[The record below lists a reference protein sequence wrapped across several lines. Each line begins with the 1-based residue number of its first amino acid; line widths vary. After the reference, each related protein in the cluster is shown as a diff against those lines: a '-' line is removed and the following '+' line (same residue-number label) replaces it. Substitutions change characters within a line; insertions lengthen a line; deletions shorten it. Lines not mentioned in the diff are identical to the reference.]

1 MNENYSISEE
11 VEEVLPSFFWT
22 IASSEGHQL
31 INKDELVR
39 IIKFDEMTK
48 NHTELYRKQVPISKA
63 LADNTKLMMPG
74 ITASALMDGQGK
86 QVANILKPTY
96 WLAVDI
102 DKIPDEK
109 MQEVI
114 AKADKDPYV
123 MARYVTASGHGLR
136 ILARY
141 KPFDD
146 PEVTAVELFDVVVR
160 KAMDYFSILLGVPAD
175 EKCCDITRM
184 CGLAHDPTAYFCWN
198 SKPFELESK
207 DIKRLYFKKSMA
219 EKYERRSSRRRKPS
233 QKMVSLAKHIPT
245 IDEAAASIE
254 KLLETWGKAFE
265 PSRHNDYVYNFGL
278 TCLKYDID
286 QKEATDYADQHFSAQ
301 YPKTVSVMNQAYKHQ
316 EQRGT
321 WQFMRKGESYGKK
334 PSIKML
340 KQWLSMRYE
349 FHRNEV
355 TGNYEVCSRDVL
367 KGKFHSWTRM
377 DDNIENSLWIEMEED
392 GLQTLLPRLHSLI
405 NSDFSEKY
413 NPLLDYLTALP
424 AWDGKTDYI
433 QMLADRIHIADTDGA
448 HHTQEDFRYFFK
460 KWFVAMV
467 VTWVTDTVVGQT
479 ILIFVGKGGLF
490 KTTFF
495 DKLLPKILHDYF
507 INESTASYTDK
518 DFMEAMASKAL
529 MCLDEFETAFGKNLS
544 AFKSCVTK
552 LFFSIRRPYDKYR
565 TELPHRAAMCGTS
578 NSVQIIS
585 EEENRRYSP
594 WLIESIDSP
603 IDHPI
608 DYQHVY
614 AQAVALGK
622 EVMERQR
629 KHEDG
634 WVFWLTTE
642 DIEVMREHNKMFM
655 ISNYM
660 EDQILRYYRVPGK
673 YPAASGF
680 REKAQIERH
689 GLVRDREGGGRDEHR
704 CHRIAIGMGGRP
716 ELTGLRPVSDLL
728 FAVSIL
734 FFPKTKILII
744 SNPSTHH
751 IECKTNQKSDIIP
764 SRR

>member
-1 MNENYSISEE
+1 MNENYSINKE
-11 VEEVLPSFFWT
+11 VEEVMPSFFWT

-198 SKPFELESK
+198 SKTFELESK

-334 PSIKML
+334 PSMKML

-355 TGNYEVCSRDVL
+355 TGYYEVCSRDVI
-367 KGKFHSWTRM
+367 KGKFHRWTRM

-392 GLQTLLPRLHSLI
+392 GLQTQQPRLHSLI

-413 NPLLDYLTALP
+413 NPLLDFLTSLP
-424 AWDGKTDYI
+424 EWDGKTDYI

-495 DKLLPKILHDYF
+495 DKLLPKVLHDYF

-565 TELPHRAAMCGTS
+565 TELPHRAAICGTS

-673 YPAASGF
+673 DVEARYIKFRYSSEILERIGGCPALSRYIYQQNLASTLLRLGF
-680 REKAQIERH
+680 ERK
-689 GLVRDREGGGRDEHR
+689 RRSK
-704 CHRIAIGMGGRP
+704 GMGWFVIEKEVG
-716 ELTGLRPVSDLL
+716 EMNTDAIVS
-728 FAVSIL
+728 
-734 FFPKTKILII
+734 
-744 SNPSTHH
+744 PS
-751 IECKTNQKSDIIP
+751 EWEDDRN
-764 SRR
+764 

>member
-1 MNENYSISEE
+1 MNTNNSISEE

-114 AKADKDPYV
+114 TKADNDPYV
-123 MARYVTASGHGLR
+123 MVRYVTASGHGLR

-175 EKCCDITRM
+175 EKCSDITRM

-245 IDEAAASIE
+245 IDEAAPAIE

-334 PSIKML
+334 PSIKIL

-355 TGNYEVCSRDVL
+355 TGYYEVCSRDVI
-367 KGKFHSWTRM
+367 KGKFHRWTRM

-392 GLQTLLPRLHSLI
+392 GLQTQQPRLHSLI

-433 QMLADRIHIADTDGA
+433 QMLADRIHIANTDGA

-518 DFMEAMASKAL
+518 EFMEAMASKAL

-608 DYQHVY
+608 DYLHVY

-634 WVFWLTTE
+634 WVFCLTTE

-673 YPAASGF
+673 DVEARYIKFRYSSEILERIGGCPALSRYIYQQNLASTLLRLGF
-680 REKAQIERH
+680 ERK
-689 GLVRDREGGGRDEHR
+689 RRSK
-704 CHRIAIGMGGRP
+704 GMGWFVIEKEVG
-716 ELTGLRPVSDLL
+716 EMNTDAIVS
-728 FAVSIL
+728 
-734 FFPKTKILII
+734 
-744 SNPSTHH
+744 PS
-751 IECKTNQKSDIIP
+751 EWEDDRN
-764 SRR
+764 

>member
-11 VEEVLPSFFWT
+11 VEEVMPSFFWT

-245 IDEAAASIE
+245 IDEAAPAIE

-334 PSIKML
+334 PSMKML

-355 TGNYEVCSRDVL
+355 TGYYEVCSRDVL
-367 KGKFHSWTRM
+367 KGKFHHWTRM

-392 GLQTLLPRLHSLI
+392 GLQTQQPRLHSLI

-433 QMLADRIHIADTDGA
+433 QMLADRIHIANTDGA

-622 EVMERQR
+622 DVMERQR

-673 YPAASGF
+673 DVEARYIKFRYSSEILERIGGCPALSRYIYQQNLASTLLRLGF
-680 REKAQIERH
+680 ERK
-689 GLVRDREGGGRDEHR
+689 RRSK
-704 CHRIAIGMGGRP
+704 GMGWFVIEKEVG
-716 ELTGLRPVSDLL
+716 EMNTDAIVS
-728 FAVSIL
+728 
-734 FFPKTKILII
+734 
-744 SNPSTHH
+744 PS
-751 IECKTNQKSDIIP
+751 EWEDDRN
-764 SRR
+764 

>member
-219 EKYERRSSRRRKPS
+219 EKYERRSNRRRKPS

-278 TCLKYDID
+278 TCLKYNID

-334 PSIKML
+334 PSMKML

-355 TGNYEVCSRDVL
+355 TGYYEVCSRDVI
-367 KGKFHSWTRM
+367 KGKFHHWTRM

-392 GLQTLLPRLHSLI
+392 GLQTQQPRLHSLI

-424 AWDGKTDYI
+424 TWDGKTDYI
-433 QMLADRIHIADTDGA
+433 QMLADRIHIANTDGA
-448 HHTQEDFRYFFK
+448 HHTQENFRYFFK

-594 WLIESIDSP
+594 WLIKSIDSP

-660 EDQILRYYRVPGK
+660 EDQILRYYRVPDKDVEARYIKFRYSSEILERIGGC
-673 YPAASGF
+673 PALSRYIYQQNLASTLLRLGF
-680 REKAQIERH
+680 ERK
-689 GLVRDREGGGRDEHR
+689 RRSK
-704 CHRIAIGMGGRP
+704 GMGWFVIEKEVG
-716 ELTGLRPVSDLL
+716 EMNTDAIVS
-728 FAVSIL
+728 
-734 FFPKTKILII
+734 
-744 SNPSTHH
+744 PS
-751 IECKTNQKSDIIP
+751 EWEDDRN
-764 SRR
+764 

>member
-1 MNENYSISEE
+1 MNTNNSTSEE

-198 SKPFELESK
+198 SKPFELDTK

-245 IDEAAASIE
+245 IYEAAASIE

-334 PSIKML
+334 PSMKML

-355 TGNYEVCSRDVL
+355 TGYYEVCSRDVI
-367 KGKFHSWTRM
+367 KGKFHRWTRM

-392 GLQTLLPRLHSLI
+392 GLQTQQPRLHSLI

-413 NPLLDYLTALP
+413 NPLLDFLTSLP
-424 AWDGKTDYI
+424 EWDGKTDYI

-495 DKLLPKILHDYF
+495 DKLLPKLLHDYF

-673 YPAASGF
+673 DVEARYIKFRYSSEILERIGGCPALSRYIYQQNLASTLLRLGF
-680 REKAQIERH
+680 ERK
-689 GLVRDREGGGRDEHR
+689 RRSK
-704 CHRIAIGMGGRP
+704 GMGWFVIEKEVG
-716 ELTGLRPVSDLL
+716 EMNTDAIVS
-728 FAVSIL
+728 
-734 FFPKTKILII
+734 
-744 SNPSTHH
+744 PS
-751 IECKTNQKSDIIP
+751 EWEDDRN
-764 SRR
+764 

>member
-1 MNENYSISEE
+1 MNENYSINKE

-114 AKADKDPYV
+114 GKADKDPYV

-207 DIKRLYFKKSMA
+207 DIKRLYFKKSIS

-278 TCLKYDID
+278 TCLKYNID

-334 PSIKML
+334 PSMKML

-355 TGNYEVCSRDVL
+355 TGYYEVCSRDVL
-367 KGKFHSWTRM
+367 KGKFHRWSRM

-392 GLQTLLPRLHSLI
+392 GLQTQQPRLHSLI

-413 NPLLDYLTALP
+413 NPLLDFLTSLP

-673 YPAASGF
+673 DVEARYIKFRYSSEILERIGGCPALSRYIYQQNLASTLLRLGF
-680 REKAQIERH
+680 ERK
-689 GLVRDREGGGRDEHR
+689 RRSK
-704 CHRIAIGMGGRP
+704 GMGWFVIEKEVG
-716 ELTGLRPVSDLL
+716 EMNTDAIVS
-728 FAVSIL
+728 
-734 FFPKTKILII
+734 
-744 SNPSTHH
+744 PS
-751 IECKTNQKSDIIP
+751 EWEDDRN
-764 SRR
+764 

>member
-1 MNENYSISEE
+1 MNENYSISKE
-11 VEEVLPSFFWT
+11 VEEVMPSFFWT

-102 DKIPDEK
+102 DKIPEEK

-114 AKADKDPYV
+114 TKADKDPYV

-334 PSIKML
+334 PSMKML

-355 TGNYEVCSRDVL
+355 TGYYEVCSRDVL

-392 GLQTLLPRLHSLI
+392 GLQTQLPRLHSLI

-424 AWDGKTDYI
+424 TWDGKTDYI
-433 QMLADRIHIADTDGA
+433 QMLADRIHIANTDGA

-673 YPAASGF
+673 DVEARYIKFRYSSEILERIGGCPALSRYIYQQNLASTLLRLGF
-680 REKAQIERH
+680 ERK
-689 GLVRDREGGGRDEHR
+689 RRSK
-704 CHRIAIGMGGRP
+704 GMGWFVIEKEVG
-716 ELTGLRPVSDLL
+716 EMNTDAIVS
-728 FAVSIL
+728 
-734 FFPKTKILII
+734 
-744 SNPSTHH
+744 PS
-751 IECKTNQKSDIIP
+751 EWEDDRN
-764 SRR
+764 

>member
-11 VEEVLPSFFWT
+11 VEEVMPSFFWT

-102 DKIPDEK
+102 DKIPEEK

-114 AKADKDPYV
+114 TKADKDPYV

-334 PSIKML
+334 PSMKML
-340 KQWLSMRYE
+340 KQWLNMRYE

-355 TGNYEVCSRDVL
+355 TGYYEVCSRDVL
-367 KGKFHSWTRM
+367 KGKFHHWTRM

-392 GLQTLLPRLHSLI
+392 GLQTQQPRLHSLI

-433 QMLADRIHIADTDGA
+433 QMLADRIHIANTDGA

-673 YPAASGF
+673 DVEARYIKFRYSSEILERIGGCPALSRYIYQQNLASTLLRLGF
-680 REKAQIERH
+680 ERK
-689 GLVRDREGGGRDEHR
+689 RRSK
-704 CHRIAIGMGGRP
+704 GMGWFVIEKEVG
-716 ELTGLRPVSDLL
+716 EMNTDAIVS
-728 FAVSIL
+728 
-734 FFPKTKILII
+734 
-744 SNPSTHH
+744 PS
-751 IECKTNQKSDIIP
+751 EWEDDRN
-764 SRR
+764 

>member
-11 VEEVLPSFFWT
+11 VEEVMPSFFWT

-102 DKIPDEK
+102 DKIPEEK

-114 AKADKDPYV
+114 TKVDKDPYV

-334 PSIKML
+334 PSMKML

-355 TGNYEVCSRDVL
+355 TGYYEVCSRDVL
-367 KGKFHSWTRM
+367 KGKFHHWTRM

-392 GLQTLLPRLHSLI
+392 GLQTQLPRLHSLI

-433 QMLADRIHIADTDGA
+433 QMLADRIHIANTDGA

-673 YPAASGF
+673 DVEARYIKFRYSSEILERIGGCPALSRYIYQQNLASTLLRLGF
-680 REKAQIERH
+680 ERK
-689 GLVRDREGGGRDEHR
+689 RRSK
-704 CHRIAIGMGGRP
+704 GMGWFVIEKEVG
-716 ELTGLRPVSDLL
+716 EMNTDAIVS
-728 FAVSIL
+728 
-734 FFPKTKILII
+734 
-744 SNPSTHH
+744 PS
-751 IECKTNQKSDIIP
+751 EWEDDRN
-764 SRR
+764 

>member
-1 MNENYSISEE
+1 MNENYSINKE
-11 VEEVLPSFFWT
+11 VEEVMPSFFWT

-286 QKEATDYADQHFSAQ
+286 QKEATDYADQHFSAL

-334 PSIKML
+334 PSMKML

-355 TGNYEVCSRDVL
+355 TGYYEVCSRDVI
-367 KGKFHSWTRM
+367 KGKFHRWTRM

-392 GLQTLLPRLHSLI
+392 GLQTQQPRLHSLI

-495 DKLLPKILHDYF
+495 DKLLPKVLHDYF

-673 YPAASGF
+673 DVEARYIKFRYSSEILERIGGCPALSRYIYQQNLASTLLRLGF
-680 REKAQIERH
+680 ERK
-689 GLVRDREGGGRDEHR
+689 RRSK
-704 CHRIAIGMGGRP
+704 GMGWFVIEKEVG
-716 ELTGLRPVSDLL
+716 EMNTDAIVS
-728 FAVSIL
+728 
-734 FFPKTKILII
+734 
-744 SNPSTHH
+744 PS
-751 IECKTNQKSDIIP
+751 EWEDDRN
-764 SRR
+764 

>member
-1 MNENYSISEE
+1 MNENYSICEE

-265 PSRHNDYVYNFGL
+265 PNRHNDYVYNFGL
-278 TCLKYDID
+278 TCLKYNID

-321 WQFMRKGESYGKK
+321 WQFMHKGESYGKK
-334 PSIKML
+334 PSMKML

-355 TGNYEVCSRDVL
+355 TGYYEVCSRDVI
-367 KGKFHSWTRM
+367 KGKFHHWTRM

-594 WLIESIDSP
+594 WLIKSIDSP

-673 YPAASGF
+673 DVEARYIKFRYSSEILERIGGCPALSRYIYQQNLASTLLRLGF
-680 REKAQIERH
+680 ERK
-689 GLVRDREGGGRDEHR
+689 RRSK
-704 CHRIAIGMGGRP
+704 GMGWFVIEKEVG
-716 ELTGLRPVSDLL
+716 EMNTDAIVS
-728 FAVSIL
+728 
-734 FFPKTKILII
+734 
-744 SNPSTHH
+744 PS
-751 IECKTNQKSDIIP
+751 EWEEDQN
-764 SRR
+764 

>member
-160 KAMDYFSILLGVPAD
+160 KAMDYFSILLGVSAD

-233 QKMVSLAKHIPT
+233 QKMVSLAKHIPN
-245 IDEAAASIE
+245 IDEAAPAIE
-254 KLLETWGKAFE
+254 KLMESWGKAFE

-278 TCLKYDID
+278 TCLKYNID

-334 PSIKML
+334 PSMKML

-355 TGNYEVCSRDVL
+355 TGYYEVCSRDVI
-367 KGKFHSWTRM
+367 KGKFHRWTRM

-392 GLQTLLPRLHSLI
+392 GLQTQQPRLHSLI

-673 YPAASGF
+673 DVEARYIKFRYSSEILERIGGCPALSRYIYQQNLASTLLRLGF
-680 REKAQIERH
+680 ERK
-689 GLVRDREGGGRDEHR
+689 RRSK
-704 CHRIAIGMGGRP
+704 GMGWFVIEKEVG
-716 ELTGLRPVSDLL
+716 EMNTDAIVS
-728 FAVSIL
+728 
-734 FFPKTKILII
+734 
-744 SNPSTHH
+744 PS
-751 IECKTNQKSDIIP
+751 EWEDDRN
-764 SRR
+764 

>member
-1 MNENYSISEE
+1 MNENYSISKE
-11 VEEVLPSFFWT
+11 VEEVMPSFFWT

-102 DKIPDEK
+102 DKIPEEK

-114 AKADKDPYV
+114 TKADKDPYV

-334 PSIKML
+334 PSMKML

-355 TGNYEVCSRDVL
+355 TGYYEVCSRDVL
-367 KGKFHSWTRM
+367 KGKFHHWTRM

-392 GLQTLLPRLHSLI
+392 GLQTQQPRLHSLI

-424 AWDGKTDYI
+424 TWDGKTDYI
-433 QMLADRIHIADTDGA
+433 QMLADRIHIANTDGA

-479 ILIFVGKGGLF
+479 ILIFVGRGGLF

-673 YPAASGF
+673 DVEARYIKFRYSSEILERIGGCPALSRYIYQQNLASTLLRLGF
-680 REKAQIERH
+680 ERKRRSKGIGWFVIEKEVGEMNTDAIVSPSEWED
-689 GLVRDREGGGRDEHR
+689 DR
-704 CHRIAIGMGGRP
+704 
-716 ELTGLRPVSDLL
+716 
-728 FAVSIL
+728 
-734 FFPKTKILII
+734 
-744 SNPSTHH
+744 N
-751 IECKTNQKSDIIP
+751 
-764 SRR
+764 

>member
-1 MNENYSISEE
+1 MNTNNSTSEE

-114 AKADKDPYV
+114 TKADNDPYV
-123 MARYVTASGHGLR
+123 MVRYVTASGHGLR

-245 IDEAAASIE
+245 IDEAAPAIE
-254 KLLETWGKAFE
+254 KLMETWGKAFE

-334 PSIKML
+334 PSMKML
-340 KQWLSMRYE
+340 KQWLSMRYK

-355 TGNYEVCSRDVL
+355 TGYYEVCSRDVI
-367 KGKFHSWTRM
+367 KGKFHRWTRM

-392 GLQTLLPRLHSLI
+392 GLQTQQPRLHSLI

-673 YPAASGF
+673 DVEARFIKFRYSSEILERIGGCPALSRYIYQQNLASTLLRLGF
-680 REKAQIERH
+680 ERK
-689 GLVRDREGGGRDEHR
+689 RRSK
-704 CHRIAIGMGGRP
+704 GMGWFVIEKEVG
-716 ELTGLRPVSDLL
+716 EMNTDAIVS
-728 FAVSIL
+728 
-734 FFPKTKILII
+734 
-744 SNPSTHH
+744 PS
-751 IECKTNQKSDIIP
+751 EWEDDRN
-764 SRR
+764 

>member
-11 VEEVLPSFFWT
+11 VEEVMPSFFWT

-48 NHTELYRKQVPISKA
+48 NHTELYRKQMPISKA

-102 DKIPDEK
+102 DKIPEEK

-114 AKADKDPYV
+114 TKADKDPYV

-245 IDEAAASIE
+245 IDEAAPAIE

-334 PSIKML
+334 PSMKML

-355 TGNYEVCSRDVL
+355 TGYYEVCSRDVL
-367 KGKFHSWTRM
+367 KGKFHHWTRM

-392 GLQTLLPRLHSLI
+392 GLQTQQPRLHSLI

-424 AWDGKTDYI
+424 TWDGKTDYI
-433 QMLADRIHIADTDGA
+433 QMLADRIHIANTDGA

-673 YPAASGF
+673 DVEARYIKFRYSSEILERIGGCPALSRYIYQQNLASTLLRLGF
-680 REKAQIERH
+680 ERK
-689 GLVRDREGGGRDEHR
+689 RRSK
-704 CHRIAIGMGGRP
+704 GMGWFVIEKEVG
-716 ELTGLRPVSDLL
+716 EMNTDAIVS
-728 FAVSIL
+728 
-734 FFPKTKILII
+734 
-744 SNPSTHH
+744 PS
-751 IECKTNQKSDIIP
+751 EWEDDRN
-764 SRR
+764 

>member
-1 MNENYSISEE
+1 MNENYSINKE
-11 VEEVLPSFFWT
+11 VEEVMPSFFWT

-86 QVANILKPTY
+86 QVANIQKPTY

-102 DKIPDEK
+102 DKIPEEK

-219 EKYERRSSRRRKPS
+219 EKYERHSSRRRKPS

-265 PSRHNDYVYNFGL
+265 PNRHNDYVYNFGL

-321 WQFMRKGESYGKK
+321 WQFMRKGESYSKK
-334 PSIKML
+334 PSMKML

-355 TGNYEVCSRDVL
+355 TGYYEVCSRDVL
-367 KGKFHSWTRM
+367 KGKFHHWTRM

-392 GLQTLLPRLHSLI
+392 GLQTQQPRLHSLI

-433 QMLADRIHIADTDGA
+433 QMLADRIHIANTDGA

-673 YPAASGF
+673 DVEARYIKFRYSSEILERIGGCPALSRYIYQQNLASTLLRLGF
-680 REKAQIERH
+680 ERK
-689 GLVRDREGGGRDEHR
+689 RRSK
-704 CHRIAIGMGGRP
+704 GMGWFVIEKEVG
-716 ELTGLRPVSDLL
+716 EMNTDAIVS
-728 FAVSIL
+728 
-734 FFPKTKILII
+734 
-744 SNPSTHH
+744 PS
-751 IECKTNQKSDIIP
+751 EWEDDRN
-764 SRR
+764 

>member
-31 INKDELVR
+31 ISKDELVR

-48 NHTELYRKQVPISKA
+48 NHTDLYRKQVPISKA

-114 AKADKDPYV
+114 EKADKDPYV

-198 SKPFELESK
+198 SKPFELDTK

-245 IDEAAASIE
+245 IDEAAPAIE

-334 PSIKML
+334 PSMKML

-355 TGNYEVCSRDVL
+355 TGYYEVCSRDVL
-367 KGKFHSWTRM
+367 KGKFHHWTRM

-392 GLQTLLPRLHSLI
+392 GLQTQQPRLHSLI

-424 AWDGKTDYI
+424 TWDGKTDYI
-433 QMLADRIHIADTDGA
+433 QMLADRIHIANTDGA

-673 YPAASGF
+673 DVEARYIKFRYSSEILERIGGCPALSRYIYQQNLASTLLRLGF
-680 REKAQIERH
+680 ERK
-689 GLVRDREGGGRDEHR
+689 RRSK
-704 CHRIAIGMGGRP
+704 GMGWFVIEKEVG
-716 ELTGLRPVSDLL
+716 EMNTDAIVS
-728 FAVSIL
+728 
-734 FFPKTKILII
+734 
-744 SNPSTHH
+744 PS
-751 IECKTNQKSDIIP
+751 EWEDDQN
-764 SRR
+764 

>member
-1 MNENYSISEE
+1 MNENYSISKE
-11 VEEVLPSFFWT
+11 VEEVMPSFFWT

-219 EKYERRSSRRRKPS
+219 EKYERRSSRRIKPS

-334 PSIKML
+334 PSMKML

-355 TGNYEVCSRDVL
+355 TGYYEVCSRDVL
-367 KGKFHSWTRM
+367 KGKFHHWTRM

-392 GLQTLLPRLHSLI
+392 GLQTQLPRLHSLI

-424 AWDGKTDYI
+424 TWDGKTDYI
-433 QMLADRIHIADTDGA
+433 QMLADRIHIANTDGA

-673 YPAASGF
+673 DVEARYIKFRYSSEILERIGGCPALSRYIYQQNLASTLLRLGF
-680 REKAQIERH
+680 ERK
-689 GLVRDREGGGRDEHR
+689 RRSK
-704 CHRIAIGMGGRP
+704 GMGWFVIEKEVG
-716 ELTGLRPVSDLL
+716 EMNTDAIVS
-728 FAVSIL
+728 
-734 FFPKTKILII
+734 
-744 SNPSTHH
+744 PS
-751 IECKTNQKSDIIP
+751 EWEDDRN
-764 SRR
+764 

>member
-1 MNENYSISEE
+1 MNENYSINKE
-11 VEEVLPSFFWT
+11 VEEVMPSFFWT

-114 AKADKDPYV
+114 EKADKDPYV

-198 SKPFELESK
+198 SKPFELDTK
-207 DIKRLYFKKSMA
+207 DIKRLYFKKSMS

-245 IDEAAASIE
+245 IDEAAPAIE

-278 TCLKYDID
+278 TCLKYNID

-334 PSIKML
+334 PSMKML

-355 TGNYEVCSRDVL
+355 TGYYEVCSRDVL

-392 GLQTLLPRLHSLI
+392 GLQTQQPRLHSLI

-413 NPLLDYLTALP
+413 NPLLDFLTSLP
-424 AWDGKTDYI
+424 AWDGKTDHI
-433 QMLADRIHIADTDGA
+433 QMLADRIHIANTDGA

-660 EDQILRYYRVPGK
+660 EDQILRYYRVPDKDVEARYIKFRYSSEILERIGGC
-673 YPAASGF
+673 PALSRYIYQQNLASTLLRLGF
-680 REKAQIERH
+680 ERK
-689 GLVRDREGGGRDEHR
+689 RRSK
-704 CHRIAIGMGGRP
+704 GMGWFVIEKEVG
-716 ELTGLRPVSDLL
+716 EMNTDAIVS
-728 FAVSIL
+728 
-734 FFPKTKILII
+734 
-744 SNPSTHH
+744 PS
-751 IECKTNQKSDIIP
+751 EWEDDRN
-764 SRR
+764 

>member
-11 VEEVLPSFFWT
+11 VEEVMPSFFWT

-146 PEVTAVELFDVVVR
+146 PEVTAVELFGVVVR

-334 PSIKML
+334 PSMKML

-355 TGNYEVCSRDVL
+355 TGYYEVCSRDVL
-367 KGKFHSWTRM
+367 KGKFHHWTRM

-392 GLQTLLPRLHSLI
+392 GLQTQLPRLHSLI

-433 QMLADRIHIADTDGA
+433 QMLADRIHIANTDGA

-673 YPAASGF
+673 DVEARYIKFRYSSEILERIGGCPALSRYIYQQNLASTLLRLGF
-680 REKAQIERH
+680 ERK
-689 GLVRDREGGGRDEHR
+689 RRSK
-704 CHRIAIGMGGRP
+704 GMGWFVIEKEVG
-716 ELTGLRPVSDLL
+716 EMNTDAIVS
-728 FAVSIL
+728 
-734 FFPKTKILII
+734 
-744 SNPSTHH
+744 PS
-751 IECKTNQKSDIIP
+751 EWEDDRN
-764 SRR
+764 

>member
-102 DKIPDEK
+102 DKIPEEK

-245 IDEAAASIE
+245 IDEAAPAIE
-254 KLLETWGKAFE
+254 KLMETWGKAFE

-334 PSIKML
+334 PSMKML

-355 TGNYEVCSRDVL
+355 TGYYEVCSRDVL
-367 KGKFHSWTRM
+367 KGKFHHWTRM

-392 GLQTLLPRLHSLI
+392 GLQTQQPRLHSLI

-433 QMLADRIHIADTDGA
+433 QMLADRIHIANTDGA

-673 YPAASGF
+673 DVEARYIKFRYSSEILERIGGCPALSRYIYQQNLASTLLRLGF
-680 REKAQIERH
+680 ERK
-689 GLVRDREGGGRDEHR
+689 RRSK
-704 CHRIAIGMGGRP
+704 GMGWFVIEKEVG
-716 ELTGLRPVSDLL
+716 EMNTDAIVS
-728 FAVSIL
+728 
-734 FFPKTKILII
+734 
-744 SNPSTHH
+744 PS
-751 IECKTNQKSDIIP
+751 EWEDDRN
-764 SRR
+764 

>member
-1 MNENYSISEE
+1 MNENYSTSNE
-11 VEEVLPSFFWT
+11 VEEVMPSFFWT

-278 TCLKYDID
+278 TCLKYNID

-334 PSIKML
+334 PSMKML

-355 TGNYEVCSRDVL
+355 TGYYEVCSRDVI
-367 KGKFHSWTRM
+367 KGKFHHWTRM

-413 NPLLDYLTALP
+413 NPLLDFLTALP

-433 QMLADRIHIADTDGA
+433 QMLADRIHIADTDSA

-660 EDQILRYYRVPGK
+660 EDQILRYYRVPDKDVEARYIKFRYSSEILERIGGC
-673 YPAASGF
+673 PALSRYIYQQNLASTLLRLGF
-680 REKAQIERH
+680 ERK
-689 GLVRDREGGGRDEHR
+689 RRSK
-704 CHRIAIGMGGRP
+704 GMGWFVIEKEVG
-716 ELTGLRPVSDLL
+716 EMNTDAIVS
-728 FAVSIL
+728 
-734 FFPKTKILII
+734 
-744 SNPSTHH
+744 PS
-751 IECKTNQKSDIIP
+751 EWEDDQN
-764 SRR
+764 

>member
-1 MNENYSISEE
+1 MNTNNSTSEE

-198 SKPFELESK
+198 SKPFELDTK

-245 IDEAAASIE
+245 IDEAAPAIE

-321 WQFMRKGESYGKK
+321 WLFMRKGESYGKK
-334 PSIKML
+334 PSMKML
-340 KQWLSMRYE
+340 KQWLSMRYK

-355 TGNYEVCSRDVL
+355 TGYYEVCSRDVI
-367 KGKFHSWTRM
+367 KGKFHRWTRM

-392 GLQTLLPRLHSLI
+392 GLQTQQPRLHSLI

-673 YPAASGF
+673 DVEARYIKFRYSSEILERIGGCPALSRYIYQQNLASTLLRLGF
-680 REKAQIERH
+680 ERK
-689 GLVRDREGGGRDEHR
+689 RRSK
-704 CHRIAIGMGGRP
+704 GMGWFVIEKEVG
-716 ELTGLRPVSDLL
+716 EMNTDAIVS
-728 FAVSIL
+728 
-734 FFPKTKILII
+734 
-744 SNPSTHH
+744 PS
-751 IECKTNQKSDIIP
+751 EWEDDRN
-764 SRR
+764 

>member
-1 MNENYSISEE
+1 MNTNNSTSEE

-123 MARYVTASGHGLR
+123 MVRYVTASGHGLR

-146 PEVTAVELFDVVVR
+146 PEVTAVELFDMVVR

-245 IDEAAASIE
+245 IDEAAPAIE
-254 KLLETWGKAFE
+254 KLMESWGKAFE

-334 PSIKML
+334 PSMKML

-355 TGNYEVCSRDVL
+355 TGYYEVCSRDVI
-367 KGKFHSWTRM
+367 KGKFHRWTRM

-392 GLQTLLPRLHSLI
+392 GLQTQQPRLHSLI

-413 NPLLDYLTALP
+413 NPLLDFLTSLP
-424 AWDGKTDYI
+424 EWDRKTDYI
-433 QMLADRIHIADTDGA
+433 QMLADRIHIANTDGA

-673 YPAASGF
+673 DVEARYIKFRYSSEILERIGGCPALSRYIYQQNLASTLLRLGF
-680 REKAQIERH
+680 ERK
-689 GLVRDREGGGRDEHR
+689 RRSK
-704 CHRIAIGMGGRP
+704 GMGWFVIEKEVG
-716 ELTGLRPVSDLL
+716 EMNTDAIVS
-728 FAVSIL
+728 
-734 FFPKTKILII
+734 
-744 SNPSTHH
+744 PS
-751 IECKTNQKSDIIP
+751 EWEDDRN
-764 SRR
+764 

>member
-1 MNENYSISEE
+1 MNENYSISKE
-11 VEEVLPSFFWT
+11 VEEVMPSFFWT

-102 DKIPDEK
+102 DKIPEEK

-114 AKADKDPYV
+114 TKADKDPYV

-334 PSIKML
+334 PSMKML

-355 TGNYEVCSRDVL
+355 TGYYEVCSRDVL
-367 KGKFHSWTRM
+367 KGKFHHWTRM

-392 GLQTLLPRLHSLI
+392 GLQTQLPRLHSLI

-433 QMLADRIHIADTDGA
+433 QMLADRIHIANTDGA

-673 YPAASGF
+673 DVEARYIKFRYSSEILERIGGCPALSRYIYQQNLASTLLRLGF
-680 REKAQIERH
+680 ERK
-689 GLVRDREGGGRDEHR
+689 RRSK
-704 CHRIAIGMGGRP
+704 GMGWFVIEKEMG
-716 ELTGLRPVSDLL
+716 EMNTDAIVS
-728 FAVSIL
+728 
-734 FFPKTKILII
+734 
-744 SNPSTHH
+744 PS
-751 IECKTNQKSDIIP
+751 EWEDDRN
-764 SRR
+764 

>member
-1 MNENYSISEE
+1 MNDNYSISEE

-265 PSRHNDYVYNFGL
+265 PNRHNDYVYNFGL

-334 PSIKML
+334 PSMKML

-355 TGNYEVCSRDVL
+355 TGYYEVCSRDVI
-367 KGKFHSWTRM
+367 KGKFHHWTRM

-495 DKLLPKILHDYF
+495 DKLLPRVLHDYF

-673 YPAASGF
+673 DVEARYIKFRYSSEILERIGGCPALSRYIYQQNLASTLLRLGF
-680 REKAQIERH
+680 ERK
-689 GLVRDREGGGRDEHR
+689 RRSK
-704 CHRIAIGMGGRP
+704 GMGWFVIEKEVG
-716 ELTGLRPVSDLL
+716 EMNTDAIVS
-728 FAVSIL
+728 
-734 FFPKTKILII
+734 
-744 SNPSTHH
+744 PS
-751 IECKTNQKSDIIP
+751 EWEDDQN
-764 SRR
+764 

>member
-31 INKDELVR
+31 ISKDELVR

-48 NHTELYRKQVPISKA
+48 NHTDLYRKQVPISKA

-198 SKPFELESK
+198 SKPFELDTK

-265 PSRHNDYVYNFGL
+265 PNRHNDYVYNFGL
-278 TCLKYDID
+278 TCLKYNID

-334 PSIKML
+334 PSMKML

-355 TGNYEVCSRDVL
+355 TGYYEVCSRDVI
-367 KGKFHSWTRM
+367 KGKFHRWTRM

-495 DKLLPKILHDYF
+495 DKLLPRVLHDYF

-614 AQAVALGK
+614 SQAVALGK

-673 YPAASGF
+673 DVEARYIKFRYSSEILERIGGCPALSRYIYQQNLASTLLRLGF
-680 REKAQIERH
+680 ERK
-689 GLVRDREGGGRDEHR
+689 RRSK
-704 CHRIAIGMGGRP
+704 GMGWFVIEKEVG
-716 ELTGLRPVSDLL
+716 EMNTDAIVS
-728 FAVSIL
+728 
-734 FFPKTKILII
+734 
-744 SNPSTHH
+744 PS
-751 IECKTNQKSDIIP
+751 EWEDDPN
-764 SRR
+764 

>member
-1 MNENYSISEE
+1 MNENYSTSEE

-219 EKYERRSSRRRKPS
+219 EKYERRSNRRRKPS

-265 PSRHNDYVYNFGL
+265 PNRHNDYVYNFGL
-278 TCLKYDID
+278 TCLKYNID

-321 WQFMRKGESYGKK
+321 WQFMHKGESYGKK
-334 PSIKML
+334 PSMKML

-355 TGNYEVCSRDVL
+355 TGYYEVCSRDVI
-367 KGKFHSWTRM
+367 KGKFHHWTRM

-673 YPAASGF
+673 DVEARYIKFRYSSEILERIGGCPALSRYIYQQNLASTLLRLGF
-680 REKAQIERH
+680 ERK
-689 GLVRDREGGGRDEHR
+689 RRSK
-704 CHRIAIGMGGRP
+704 GMGWFVIEKEVG
-716 ELTGLRPVSDLL
+716 EMNTDAIVS
-728 FAVSIL
+728 
-734 FFPKTKILII
+734 
-744 SNPSTHH
+744 PS
-751 IECKTNQKSDIIP
+751 EWEDDRN
-764 SRR
+764 

>member
-1 MNENYSISEE
+1 MNENYSTSNE
-11 VEEVLPSFFWT
+11 VEEVMPSFFWT

-74 ITASALMDGQGK
+74 ITASTLMDGQGK

-219 EKYERRSSRRRKPS
+219 EKYERRSSRRRKLS

-278 TCLKYDID
+278 TCLKYNID

-334 PSIKML
+334 PSMKML

-355 TGNYEVCSRDVL
+355 TGYYEVCSRDVL
-367 KGKFHSWTRM
+367 KGKFHHWTRM
-377 DDNIENSLWIEMEED
+377 DDNIENTLWIEMEED
-392 GLQTLLPRLHSLI
+392 GLQTQQPRLHSLI

-433 QMLADRIHIADTDGA
+433 QMLADRIHIANTDGA

-660 EDQILRYYRVPGK
+660 EDQILRYYRVPDKDVEARYIKFRYSSEILERIGGC
-673 YPAASGF
+673 PALSRYIYQQNLASTLLRLGF
-680 REKAQIERH
+680 ERK
-689 GLVRDREGGGRDEHR
+689 RRSK
-704 CHRIAIGMGGRP
+704 GMGWLVIEKEVG
-716 ELTGLRPVSDLL
+716 EMNTDAIVS
-728 FAVSIL
+728 
-734 FFPKTKILII
+734 
-744 SNPSTHH
+744 PS
-751 IECKTNQKSDIIP
+751 EWEDDRN
-764 SRR
+764 

>member
-1 MNENYSISEE
+1 MNTNNSTSEE

-175 EKCCDITRM
+175 EKCSDITRM

-245 IDEAAASIE
+245 IDEAAPAIE
-254 KLLETWGKAFE
+254 KLMETWGKAFE

-334 PSIKML
+334 PSMKML
-340 KQWLSMRYE
+340 KQWLSMRYK

-355 TGNYEVCSRDVL
+355 TGYYEVCSRDVI
-367 KGKFHSWTRM
+367 KGKFHRWTRM

-392 GLQTLLPRLHSLI
+392 GLQTQQPRLHSLI

-495 DKLLPKILHDYF
+495 DKLLPKVLHDYF

-673 YPAASGF
+673 DVEARYIKFRYSSEILERIGGCPALSRYIYQQNLASTLLRLGF
-680 REKAQIERH
+680 ERK
-689 GLVRDREGGGRDEHR
+689 RRSK
-704 CHRIAIGMGGRP
+704 GMGWFVIEKEVG
-716 ELTGLRPVSDLL
+716 EMNTDAIVS
-728 FAVSIL
+728 
-734 FFPKTKILII
+734 
-744 SNPSTHH
+744 PS
-751 IECKTNQKSDIIP
+751 EWEDDRN
-764 SRR
+764 

>member
-1 MNENYSISEE
+1 MNTNNSTSEE

-114 AKADKDPYV
+114 TKADNDPYV
-123 MARYVTASGHGLR
+123 MVRYVTASGHGLR

-334 PSIKML
+334 PSMKML
-340 KQWLSMRYE
+340 KQWLSMRYK

-355 TGNYEVCSRDVL
+355 TGYYEVCSRDVI
-367 KGKFHSWTRM
+367 KGKFHRWTRM

-392 GLQTLLPRLHSLI
+392 GLQTQQPRLHSLI

-433 QMLADRIHIADTDGA
+433 QMLADRIHIANTDGA

-495 DKLLPKILHDYF
+495 DKLLPKVLHDYF

-673 YPAASGF
+673 DVEARYIKFRYSSEILERIGGCPALSRYIYQQNLASTLLRLGF
-680 REKAQIERH
+680 ERK
-689 GLVRDREGGGRDEHR
+689 RRSK
-704 CHRIAIGMGGRP
+704 GMGWFVIEKEVG
-716 ELTGLRPVSDLL
+716 EMNTDAIVS
-728 FAVSIL
+728 
-734 FFPKTKILII
+734 
-744 SNPSTHH
+744 PS
-751 IECKTNQKSDIIP
+751 EWEDDRN
-764 SRR
+764 

>member
-1 MNENYSISEE
+1 MNENYSISKE
-11 VEEVLPSFFWT
+11 VEEVMPSFFWT

-175 EKCCDITRM
+175 EKCTDITRM

-198 SKPFELESK
+198 SQPFELDTK

-245 IDEAAASIE
+245 IDEAAPSIE
-254 KLLETWGKAFE
+254 KLLESWGKSFE
-265 PSRHNDYVYNFGL
+265 PNRHNDYVYNFGL

-316 EQRGT
+316 EQRGS

-334 PSIKML
+334 PSMKML

-355 TGNYEVCSRDVL
+355 TGYYEVCSRDVI
-367 KGKFHSWTRM
+367 KGKFHHWTRM

-392 GLQTLLPRLHSLI
+392 GLQTQLPRLHSLI

-495 DKLLPKILHDYF
+495 DKLLPKVLHDYF

-614 AQAVALGK
+614 AQAVALGQ

-642 DIEVMREHNKMFM
+642 DIEVMREHNRMFM

-673 YPAASGF
+673 NVEARFIKFRYSSEILERIGGCPALSRYIYQQNLASTLLRLGF
-680 REKAQIERH
+680 ERK
-689 GLVRDREGGGRDEHR
+689 RRSK
-704 CHRIAIGMGGRP
+704 GMGWFVIEKEVG
-716 ELTGLRPVSDLL
+716 EMNTDAIVS
-728 FAVSIL
+728 
-734 FFPKTKILII
+734 
-744 SNPSTHH
+744 PS
-751 IECKTNQKSDIIP
+751 EWEDDPN
-764 SRR
+764 

>member
-11 VEEVLPSFFWT
+11 VEEVMPSFFWT

-102 DKIPDEK
+102 DKIPEEK

-114 AKADKDPYV
+114 TKADKDPYV

-160 KAMDYFSILLGVPAD
+160 RAMDYFSILLGVPAD

-245 IDEAAASIE
+245 IDEAAPAIE

-334 PSIKML
+334 PSMKML

-355 TGNYEVCSRDVL
+355 TGYYEVCSRDVL
-367 KGKFHSWTRM
+367 KGKFHHWTRM

-392 GLQTLLPRLHSLI
+392 GLQTQQPRLHSLI

-424 AWDGKTDYI
+424 TWDGKTDYI
-433 QMLADRIHIADTDGA
+433 QMLADRIHIANTDGA

-673 YPAASGF
+673 DVEARYIKFRYSSEILERIGGCPALSRYIYQQNLASTLLRLGF
-680 REKAQIERH
+680 ERK
-689 GLVRDREGGGRDEHR
+689 RRSK
-704 CHRIAIGMGGRP
+704 GMGWFVIEKEVG
-716 ELTGLRPVSDLL
+716 EMNTDAIVS
-728 FAVSIL
+728 
-734 FFPKTKILII
+734 
-744 SNPSTHH
+744 PS
-751 IECKTNQKSDIIP
+751 EWEDDRN
-764 SRR
+764 

>member
-11 VEEVLPSFFWT
+11 VEEVMPSFFWT

-146 PEVTAVELFDVVVR
+146 PEVTAVELFGVVVR

-219 EKYERRSSRRRKPS
+219 EKYERRSNRRRKPS

-334 PSIKML
+334 PSMKML

-355 TGNYEVCSRDVL
+355 TGYYEVCSRDVI
-367 KGKFHSWTRM
+367 KGKFHHWTRM

-392 GLQTLLPRLHSLI
+392 GLQTQLPRLHSLI

-433 QMLADRIHIADTDGA
+433 QMLADRIHIANTDGA

-529 MCLDEFETAFGKNLS
+529 MCLDEFETDFGKNLS

-673 YPAASGF
+673 DVEARYIKFRYSSEILERIGGCPALSRYIYQQNLASTLLRLGF
-680 REKAQIERH
+680 ERK
-689 GLVRDREGGGRDEHR
+689 RRSK
-704 CHRIAIGMGGRP
+704 GMGWFVIEKEVG
-716 ELTGLRPVSDLL
+716 EMNTDAIVS
-728 FAVSIL
+728 
-734 FFPKTKILII
+734 
-744 SNPSTHH
+744 PS
-751 IECKTNQKSDIIP
+751 EWEDDRN
-764 SRR
+764 

>member
-11 VEEVLPSFFWT
+11 VEEVMPSFFWT

-102 DKIPDEK
+102 DKIPEEK

-114 AKADKDPYV
+114 TKADKDPYV

-334 PSIKML
+334 PSMKML

-355 TGNYEVCSRDVL
+355 TGYYEVCSRDVI
-367 KGKFHSWTRM
+367 KGKFHHWTRM

-392 GLQTLLPRLHSLI
+392 GLQTQQPRLHSLI

-424 AWDGKTDYI
+424 TWDGKTDYI
-433 QMLADRIHIADTDGA
+433 QMLADRIHIANTDGA

-594 WLIESIDSP
+594 WLIKSIDSP

-673 YPAASGF
+673 DVEARYIKFRYSSEILERIGGCPALSRYIYQQNLASTLLRLGF
-680 REKAQIERH
+680 ERK
-689 GLVRDREGGGRDEHR
+689 RRSK
-704 CHRIAIGMGGRP
+704 GMGWFVIEKEVG
-716 ELTGLRPVSDLL
+716 EMNTDAIVS
-728 FAVSIL
+728 
-734 FFPKTKILII
+734 
-744 SNPSTHH
+744 PS
-751 IECKTNQKSDIIP
+751 EWEDDRN
-764 SRR
+764 

>member
-1 MNENYSISEE
+1 MNENYSTSNE
-11 VEEVLPSFFWT
+11 VEEVMPSFFWT

-114 AKADKDPYV
+114 EKADKDPYV

-278 TCLKYDID
+278 TCLKYNID

-334 PSIKML
+334 PSMKML

-355 TGNYEVCSRDVL
+355 TGYYEVCSRDVL
-367 KGKFHSWTRM
+367 KGKFHHWTRM

-673 YPAASGF
+673 DVEARYIKFRYSSEILERIGGCPALSRYIYQQNLASTLLRLGF
-680 REKAQIERH
+680 ERK
-689 GLVRDREGGGRDEHR
+689 RRSK
-704 CHRIAIGMGGRP
+704 GMGWFVIEKEVG
-716 ELTGLRPVSDLL
+716 EMNTDAIVS
-728 FAVSIL
+728 
-734 FFPKTKILII
+734 
-744 SNPSTHH
+744 PS
-751 IECKTNQKSDIIP
+751 EWEDDRN
-764 SRR
+764 

>member
-1 MNENYSISEE
+1 MNDNYSISKE

-198 SKPFELESK
+198 SKPFELDTK

-219 EKYERRSSRRRKPS
+219 EKYERHSSRRRKPS
-233 QKMVSLAKHIPT
+233 QKMVSLVKHIPT
-245 IDEAAASIE
+245 IDEAAPAIE

-265 PSRHNDYVYNFGL
+265 PNRHNDYVYNFGL
-278 TCLKYDID
+278 TCLKYNID

-316 EQRGT
+316 EQRGS

-334 PSIKML
+334 PSMKML

-355 TGNYEVCSRDVL
+355 TGYYEVCSRDVL
-367 KGKFHSWTRM
+367 KGKFHRWTRM

-634 WVFWLTTE
+634 RVFWLTTE

-673 YPAASGF
+673 DVEARYIKFRYSSEILERIGGCPALSRYIYQQNLASTLLRLGF
-680 REKAQIERH
+680 ERK
-689 GLVRDREGGGRDEHR
+689 RRSK
-704 CHRIAIGMGGRP
+704 GMGWFVIEKEVG
-716 ELTGLRPVSDLL
+716 EMNTDAIVS
-728 FAVSIL
+728 
-734 FFPKTKILII
+734 
-744 SNPSTHH
+744 PS
-751 IECKTNQKSDIIP
+751 EWEDDRN
-764 SRR
+764 

>member
-1 MNENYSISEE
+1 MNTNNSTSEE

-114 AKADKDPYV
+114 AKADNDPYV

-233 QKMVSLAKHIPT
+233 QKMVSLAKQIPT

-254 KLLETWGKAFE
+254 KLLESWGKAFE

-334 PSIKML
+334 PSMKML
-340 KQWLSMRYE
+340 KQWLSMRYK

-355 TGNYEVCSRDVL
+355 TGYYEVCSRDVI
-367 KGKFHSWTRM
+367 KGKFHRWTRM

-392 GLQTLLPRLHSLI
+392 GLQTQQPRLHSLI

-673 YPAASGF
+673 DVEARYIKFRYSSEILERIGGCPALSRYIYQQNLASTLLRLGF
-680 REKAQIERH
+680 ERK
-689 GLVRDREGGGRDEHR
+689 RRSK
-704 CHRIAIGMGGRP
+704 GMGWFVIEKEVG
-716 ELTGLRPVSDLL
+716 EMNTDAIVS
-728 FAVSIL
+728 
-734 FFPKTKILII
+734 
-744 SNPSTHH
+744 PS
-751 IECKTNQKSDIIP
+751 EWEDDRN
-764 SRR
+764 

>member
-1 MNENYSISEE
+1 MNTNNSTSEE

-102 DKIPDEK
+102 DKIPEEK

-278 TCLKYDID
+278 TCLKYNID

-355 TGNYEVCSRDVL
+355 TGYYEVCSRDVL

-392 GLQTLLPRLHSLI
+392 GLQTQQPRLHSLI

-433 QMLADRIHIADTDGA
+433 QMLADRIHIANTDGA

-673 YPAASGF
+673 DVEARYIKFRYSSEILERIGGCPALSRYIYQQNLASTLLRLGF
-680 REKAQIERH
+680 ERK
-689 GLVRDREGGGRDEHR
+689 RRSK
-704 CHRIAIGMGGRP
+704 GMGWFVIEKEVG
-716 ELTGLRPVSDLL
+716 EMNTDAIVS
-728 FAVSIL
+728 
-734 FFPKTKILII
+734 
-744 SNPSTHH
+744 PS
-751 IECKTNQKSDIIP
+751 EWEDDRN
-764 SRR
+764 

>member
-11 VEEVLPSFFWT
+11 VEEVMPSFFWT

-102 DKIPDEK
+102 DKIPEEK

-114 AKADKDPYV
+114 TKADKDPYV

-245 IDEAAASIE
+245 IDEAAPAIE

-334 PSIKML
+334 PSMKML

-349 FHRNEV
+349 FHHNEV
-355 TGNYEVCSRDVL
+355 TGYYEVCSRDVL
-367 KGKFHSWTRM
+367 KGKFHHWTRM

-392 GLQTLLPRLHSLI
+392 GLQTQQPRLHSLI

-433 QMLADRIHIADTDGA
+433 QMLADRIHIANTDGA

-673 YPAASGF
+673 DVEARYIKFRYSSEILERIGGCPALSRYIYQQNLASTLLRLGF
-680 REKAQIERH
+680 ERK
-689 GLVRDREGGGRDEHR
+689 RRSK
-704 CHRIAIGMGGRP
+704 GMGWFVIEKEVG
-716 ELTGLRPVSDLL
+716 EMNTDAIVS
-728 FAVSIL
+728 
-734 FFPKTKILII
+734 
-744 SNPSTHH
+744 PS
-751 IECKTNQKSDIIP
+751 EWEDDRN
-764 SRR
+764 